1 MRRPR
6 SCDIETAPSTIA
18 VSEIAA
24 AALTEG
30 SASMHSESFRL
41 SVLMSLLLWYP
52 QWSAAKRSIQC
63 DDERWMSAKV
73 LCMPDTRRKGSASRL
88 MSRPEMKV
96 VEVLSKSPI
105 AITLP
110 IRISGV
116 TFTK

>member
-1 MRRPR
+1 
-6 SCDIETAPSTIA
+6 
-18 VSEIAA
+18 
-24 AALTEG
+24 
-30 SASMHSESFRL
+30 MHSESFRQ
-41 SVLMSLLLWYP
+41 SVLMSLLPWYP

-88 MSRPEMKV
+88 MSRLEMKV